1 MNKLY
6 KIRRQWQVP
15 GWTEKHDDWVSI
27 TYSFYRYLS
36 EDHAIHNPESSLEVF
51 NTFDELYNAA
61 SDYSRIIVDET
72 PITKKRRITING
84 YWYLGKSFVIV
95 EGRDTKCFPIKTR
108 LNSSFD
114 VDIDTIKE
122 LANFLPADDFC
133 KFLVDHG
140 LGGADI
146 GNLT

>member
-15 GWTEKHDDWVSI
+15 GWTDKHGGWVSI
-27 TYSFYRYLS
+27 TNSFYRYLS
-36 EDHAIHNPESSLEVF
+36 EDAGVHDPENSLEVF
-51 NTFDELYNAA
+51 NTFDELYDAA
-61 SDYSRIIVDET
+61 KHYSQIIADKT
-72 PITKKRRITING
+72 PITKKRRITISG
-84 YWYLGKSFVIV
+84 YWLLGESFVIV

-114 VDIDTIKE
+114 VAIDTIKE

-133 KFLVDHG
+133 KYLVDHG

-146 GNLT
+146 GNFA